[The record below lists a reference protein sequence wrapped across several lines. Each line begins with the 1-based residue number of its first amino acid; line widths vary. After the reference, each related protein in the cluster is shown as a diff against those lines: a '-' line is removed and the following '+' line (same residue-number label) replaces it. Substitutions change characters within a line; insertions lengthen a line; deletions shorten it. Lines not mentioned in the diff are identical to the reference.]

1 MRKLI
6 LLAVALFV
14 ATAAF
19 SQVNVNKDA
28 DFSSYYR
35 GFVDAGWGVGQF
47 NGDRNG
53 TPGFYGYRQW
63 ICELSTTHG
72 VQLSPELFVGGGISM
87 LRAFDAKEFFF
98 PVFGAVRYSLAD
110 IGCKP
115 YAEGRLGLIAFNS
128 VQKEKYRRYYVAGS
142 LGVELLPYL
151 QLGGRLTLMG
161 LNNDKSAF
169 CASLFL
175 AVSFGGQ

>member
-1 MRKLI
+1 MRKLV

-19 SQVNVNKDA
+19 SQVNGNKDA

-47 NGDRNG
+47 NGDNK
-53 TPGFYGYRQW
+53 TEAFYGYRQW

-72 VQLSPELFVGGGISM
+72 VQLTPEIFVGGGISM
-87 LRAFDAKEFFF
+87 LRAFDVKESFF
-98 PVFGAVRYSLAD
+98 PVFGAARYSLTD
-110 IGCKP
+110 ISVKP
-115 YAEGRLGLIAFNS
+115 YAEARVGIIAFNS
-128 VQKEKYRRYYVAGS
+128 AKKEKVNRYYLAGS

-151 QLGGRLTLMG
+151 QLGGRLSLFG
-161 LNNDKSAF
+161 LPNDKSAF

-175 AVSFGGQ
+175 ALSFGAK